1 MFLTYRWIAWGIAAL
16 VIGVSHQPLYQQPHH
31 VWLLILAAIIN
42 GVVTFQGQRYVALSR
57 RLPILLLLDVVVS
70 IVVVWMSACSM
81 LPFLPYASASLVLPL
96 LVLNRKIALIVVLAF
111 VFLDQTGLF
120 IRGSVQDTDLLHTL
134 ARLAAPIGFAFVGVG
149 FMWLVKHGTE
159 SSSDATTVAEQD
171 TVSDNPNEPI
181 KDLGPFEHLSGAE
194 STHQSDLPESEKR
207 SHHGTSTAMTKPKT
221 AWRVVP
227 VETYTL
233 AEHHTHA
240 HDVRR
245 IIYELTPNIDVD
257 LSVALNHL
265 VEHFRNCTGVSI
277 RMILNGDEKHVT
289 PVQYITLFRL
299 AQEALINIQ
308 QHAQAQHGLLQLS
321 YGTHIVM
328 LTIQDDGVGLLDGT
342 YVRPGVH
349 ALRAVSYRLAEIDGF
364 LEVVDSESGGLT
376 VRGVLPLM

>member
-16 VIGVSHQPLYQQPHH
+16 VIGLSNQPLYQQPHH
-31 VWLLILAAIIN
+31 VWLLIFAAIIN
-42 GVVTFQGQRYVALSR
+42 GVMTFQGQRYVAFAR
-57 RLPILLLLDVVVS
+57 RLPVLLLLDVVVS

-81 LPFLPYASASLVLPL
+81 LPFLPYASASLVLPM

-111 VFLDQTGLF
+111 VFLDQAGLF
-120 IRGSVQDTDLLHTL
+120 ISGSVQGMALLQTFVR
-134 ARLAAPIGFAFVGVG
+134 AVAPVGFAFVGVG
-149 FMWLVKHGTE
+149 FLWLVQHSAE
-159 SSSDATTVAEQD
+159 SSSDATNEEDQD
-171 TVSDNPNEPI
+171 TVVDNPNEPI
-181 KDLGPFEHLSGAE
+181 EDLGPFEHVSGTE
-194 STHQSDLPESEKR
+194 STHQSDMPESEKR
-207 SHHGTSTAMTKPKT
+207 SHDTSTAMTKTKPV
-221 AWRVVP
+221 WRVVP

-233 AEHHTHA
+233 AEYDTQ
-240 HDVRR
+240 DVRR
-245 IIYELTPNIDVD
+245 IMYELTPNVDVD

-265 VEHFRNCTGVSI
+265 VEHFRSCSGVTI
-277 RMILNGDEKHVT
+277 RMILNGDEKRVT

-376 VRGVLPLM
+376 VRGILPLM